1 MPRKTARSGSQTP
14 LGRSGMSGT
23 IHPLASGLPAS
34 SENAYHPRQFR
45 IHLGNPGLKESSMV
59 LHRRIAGV
67 IAREGFSGLWP
78 RVRRRLIRRA
88 TIDKTRRQIVE
99 DYHHSVHIFQEKI
112 RNIHVDGLNRFYW
125 YHTIDLGDG
134 LVTPGEWDH
143 RPLLNHF
150 DFPDMSDMT
159 VLDVGS
165 ATGFFAFEFEK
176 RGAKVTSVE
185 LPSLA
190 DWDMPSGHDSK
201 QTLLELMEYHC
212 AKNLEEAYYLHLD
225 GPFRFCHERMRSKV
239 ARHYS
244 TIYNLA
250 SGELKNQKFDLVFL
264 GDILLH
270 LFSPLHA
277 LNVVTQLC
285 RHHLIIFQELTGF
298 SDESQPLMLYAGGRS
313 RQNDSR
319 TWWYPNRACIEQML
333 ERLGFQN
340 VYLGA
345 RIDTTHRPSGGICPH
360 SVIHA
365 RRAIH

>member
-1 MPRKTARSGSQTP
+1 M
-14 LGRSGMSGT
+14 L
-23 IHPLASGLPAS
+23 
-34 SENAYHPRQFR
+34 
-45 IHLGNPGLKESSMV
+45 
-59 LHRRIAGV
+59 LHQRIAGV

-78 RVRRRLIRRA
+78 RVRRRLIQRVA
-88 TIDKTRRQIVE
+88 IDETNAKRQIVE
-99 DYHHSVHIFQEKI
+99 DYHRSIRIFQEKI
-112 RNIHVDGLNRFYW
+112 RNIDVVGLNRFYW

-134 LVTPGEWDH
+134 LVTPGEYDH
-143 RPLLNHF
+143 RPFLNRF
-150 DFPDMSDMT
+150 DFPADMSNMS

-176 RGAKVTSVE
+176 RGANVTSIE

-190 DWDMPSGHDSK
+190 DWDMPSGHDSE
-201 QTLLELMEYHC
+201 QTLSELTQYHR
-212 AKNLEEAYYLHLD
+212 AKNFEETYYLHLD

-285 RHHLIIFQELTGF
+285 RHHLIIFQVLSGG
-298 SDESQPLMLYAGGRS
+298 DESQPLMLYAGGRS
-313 RQNDSR
+313 RQGDSR
-319 TWWYPNRACIEQML
+319 TWWHPNRACLEQML
-333 ERLGFQN
+333 QRLGFQN
-340 VYLGA
+340 VYLGP
-345 RIDTTHRPSGGICPH
+345 RIDTAYRPNGYISPH